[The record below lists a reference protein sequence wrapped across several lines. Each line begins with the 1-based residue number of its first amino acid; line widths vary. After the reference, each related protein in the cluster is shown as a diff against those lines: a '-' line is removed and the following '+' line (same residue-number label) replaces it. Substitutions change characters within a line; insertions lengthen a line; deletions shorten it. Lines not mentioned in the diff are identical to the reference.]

1 MYTELHVLALL
12 LYGGTAAVA
21 AVPFFPS
28 RRQGETHRLTLLL
41 GVVAAV
47 VHFAALVSYA
57 KAFGTLPVHGLA
69 PSLASLAFM
78 IALLALAIAGVKGES
93 TITLMTVPMIVALLG
108 IALIAG
114 FGEVDGPS
122 RAGPWFPLHAAASLL
137 GIAALGVAVVVG
149 GLYIAQFRALK
160 GRKFGAI
167 FQLFPPLE
175 DLDRINF
182 VALVSGFPI
191 LTVGIVMAVATM
203 DRSSEALAESASH
216 LGWGIF
222 AWALLGAVAGAR
234 AFGLLRAKR
243 AAWVSIV
250 GFVVLSVLFLL
261 LRTFAGTGARF
272 L

>member
-1 MYTELHVLALL
+1 LYTELHVLALL

-28 RRQGETHRLTLLL
+28 RRQGGTQWPTLVV
-41 GVVAAV
+41 GIVAAT
-47 VHFAALVSYA
+47 VHFAGLVSYA
-57 KAFGTLPVHGLA
+57 KAFGTLPLLGLA
-69 PSLASLAFM
+69 PALASLAFM
-78 IALLALAIAGVKGES
+78 IALLALAIAGVKRES
-93 TITLMTVPMIVALLG
+93 TITLMTVPLVVGLIA
-108 IALIAG
+108 IALTVG
-114 FGEVDGPS
+114 FGEVEAPS

-137 GIAALGVAVVVG
+137 GIAALGVALVVS

-182 VALVSGFPI
+182 VALVSGFPV
-191 LTVGIVMAVATM
+191 LTIGIGLAIATM
-203 DRSSEALAESASH
+203 DRSPEALAERAPH

-222 AWALLGAVAGAR
+222 AWVVLGAVAGAR
-234 AFGLLRAKR
+234 ALGLVRARR
-243 AAWVSIV
+243 AAWISII
-250 GFVVLSVLFLL
+250 GFVVLSILFLFV
-261 LRTFAGTGARF
+261 RAFAGTGARF

>member
-28 RRQGETHRLTLLL
+28 RRQGGTQWPVLLL
-41 GVVAAV
+41 GVVAAA
-47 VHFAALVSYA
+47 VHLAALVSYA
-57 KAFGTLPVHGLA
+57 KAFGTLPLLGLA
-69 PSLASLAFM
+69 PALSSLAFM
-78 IALLALAIAGVKGES
+78 VALLALAIAGVKGES
-93 TITLMTVPMIVALLG
+93 TITLMTVPMIVVLIG
-108 IALIAG
+108 IGLTVG
-114 FGEVDGPS
+114 FGEVDAPS
-122 RAGPWFPLHAAASLL
+122 REGPWFPLHAAASLL
-137 GIAALGVAVVVG
+137 GVAALGVAVVVS

-160 GRKFGAI
+160 GRKFGAV

-191 LTVGIVMAVATM
+191 LTVGIGLAVATM
-203 DRSSEALAESASH
+203 DRSSEALAERASH

-222 AWALLGAVAGAR
+222 AWALFGSVAGAR
-234 AFGLLRAKR
+234 ALGWLRAKR
-243 AAWVSIV
+243 AAWASIL
-250 GFVVLSVLFLL
+250 GFVALTILFLL
-261 LRTFAGTGARF
+261 LRSFAGTGARF